1 MSFLEDLRKKAE
13 ASKRDSALEQQA
25 ESTALSQNFFL
36 VQTRFKEA
44 TAYFTQLAEH
54 LNVLEHHIRRNYYID
69 GHGLVQNLIQRDYV
83 VSIEKITIDQKDFV
97 NLINLRFK
105 CATPEP
111 LPVEKVGIPLINA
124 YKDYLWKH
132 NLKYQCTEYR
142 DAKGQV
148 ARAMFSLSGE
158 IIVHVTLGAS
168 FEDAMLT
175 LTIRNFNGFNS
186 ESFVYGVNE
195 LTTPVLDEFAKYLM
209 EQPNQLRYLGAAQ
222 QRKLSSIPAR
232 RTISFEYPTLST
244 EQLAEL
250 GRKEKKNNGLLG
262 SIRTLL
268 KKHGSDADT

>member
-13 ASKRDSALEQQA
+13 ASKLESALEQQA
-25 ESTALSQNFFL
+25 EITALSRNFFL

-44 TAYFTQLAEH
+44 AAYFTQLAEH
-54 LNVLEHHIRRNYYID
+54 LNVLEQRIRRNYYID
-69 GHGLVQNLIQRDYV
+69 GHGLVQNLVQRDYV

-105 CATPEP
+105 CVTPEP
-111 LPVEKVGIPLINA
+111 LPVEKVGVPLINA

-142 DAKGQV
+142 DAKGHV

-158 IIVHVTLGAS
+158 IAVHVSLGAS

-175 LTIRNFNGFNS
+175 LTIRNFNGFNT
-186 ESFVYGVNE
+186 EKFVYSLKE
-195 LTTPVLDEFAKYLM
+195 FTTPVLDEFAKYLM
-209 EQPNQLRYLGAAQ
+209 EQPNQLRYLGDEQ
-222 QRKLSSIPAR
+222 QRKLASVNTR
-232 RTISFEYPTLST
+232 KTISFEYPTVCSQ
-244 EQLAEL
+244 QLAEL
-250 GRKEKKNNGLLG
+250 GHKEKKNTRLFG

-268 KKHGSDADT
+268 RKHGSDADT

>member
-13 ASKRDSALEQQA
+13 ASKLESALEQQA
-25 ESTALSQNFFL
+25 EITALSQNFFL

-44 TAYFTQLAEH
+44 AAYFTQLAEH
-54 LNVLEHHIRRNYYID
+54 LNVLEHRIRRNYYID
-69 GHGLVQNLIQRDYV
+69 GHGLVQNLVQREYV
-83 VSIEKITIDQKDFV
+83 VSIERITIDQKDFV

-105 CATPEP
+105 CATPGP
-111 LPVEKVGIPLINA
+111 LPVERVGVPLINA

-148 ARAMFSLSGE
+148 ARAMFTLSGE
-158 IIVHVTLGAS
+158 IVVHVSLGAS
-168 FEDAMLT
+168 FEDTMLV
-175 LTIRNFNGFNS
+175 LTVRNFNGFNT
-186 ESFVYGVNE
+186 EKFVYGAKE
-195 LTTPVLDEFAKYLM
+195 LTTQVFDELAKYVM
-209 EQPNQLRYLGAAQ
+209 EQPNELRYLGAEQ
-222 QRKLSSIPAR
+222 QRKLMSVNTR
-232 RTISFEYPTLST
+232 KTISFDYPTLSS

-250 GRKEKKNNGLLG
+250 GRKEKKSSGLLG